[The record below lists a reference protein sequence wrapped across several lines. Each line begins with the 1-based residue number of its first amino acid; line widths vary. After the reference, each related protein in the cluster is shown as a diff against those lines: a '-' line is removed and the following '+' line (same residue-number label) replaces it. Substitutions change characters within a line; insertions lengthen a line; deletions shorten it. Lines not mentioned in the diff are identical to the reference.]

1 MHGSLARAPSESRIG
16 FYPSEESR
24 LDEGVQVP
32 PAPRSR
38 WHHVHPTVE
47 PVHPDPSEHRRDVL
61 KSLVLAPLLPNSLGL
76 VRNER
81 IPLPTSKE
89 QAQGDLGE
97 DAYPPPPQAAPATY
111 RRASGSHEMSQ
122 RSCQKS
128 RFLADEMI
136 GRPATTLAVVNTP
149 LAHVSKSWGEGAA

>member
-97 DAYPPPPQAAPATY
+97 DAYPPPPKQRQLRTGGPRAATRC
-111 RRASGSHEMSQ
+111 RRDRA
-122 RSCQKS
+122 KS
-128 RFLADEMI
+128 R
-136 GRPATTLAVVNTP
+136 G
-149 LAHVSKSWGEGAA
+149 SWLMR